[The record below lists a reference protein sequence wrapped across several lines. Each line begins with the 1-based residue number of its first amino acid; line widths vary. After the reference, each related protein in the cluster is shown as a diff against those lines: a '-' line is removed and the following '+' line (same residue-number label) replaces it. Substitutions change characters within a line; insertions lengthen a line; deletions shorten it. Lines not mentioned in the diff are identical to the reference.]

1 MEWKPPFCWINFW
14 GTKLLSSTNQSWHQ
28 GYRYLVQ
35 GDVSVWFC
43 CLWTWWQWAQRVMEL
58 LYKATETV
66 TGCWMRG
73 SLTPNMSRDNQG
85 GKRGRVQGRTVWEIQ
100 VHDLHLRLL
109 LCSSHHI
116 MEMTSH
122 RAQWVWGCALNL
134 LCVSYALKSWSW
146 AVHMSF

>member
-1 MEWKPPFCWINFW
+1 
-14 GTKLLSSTNQSWHQ
+14 
-28 GYRYLVQ
+28 
-35 GDVSVWFC
+35 
-43 CLWTWWQWAQRVMEL
+43 MEL

-73 SLTPNMSRDNQG
+73 SLTPNMSRDSQG
-85 GKRGRVQGRTVWEIQ
+85 GKRGRVQGRTVLEIQ

-122 RAQWVWGCALNL
+122 RAHSAHVILENL
-134 LCVSYALKSWSW
+134 EIFRNMEAIRKDRATSKYQLSRTTLSLLEDPSSCNAPACLRGICEGLQHQGKCDRGETW
-146 AVHMSF
+146 ATDE